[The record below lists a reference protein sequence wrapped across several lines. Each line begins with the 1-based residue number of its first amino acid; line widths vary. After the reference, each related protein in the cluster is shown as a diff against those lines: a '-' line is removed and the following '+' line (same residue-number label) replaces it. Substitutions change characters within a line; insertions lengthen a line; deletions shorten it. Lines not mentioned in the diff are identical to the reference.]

1 MNERLECA
9 TTLDACYGARP
20 CAIAQARAE
29 VAALAAQ
36 HGAGEDE
43 LERVRLAVS
52 EAVTN
57 ALMHAYGGDQSR
69 AVQVTAAVID
79 GELTVVVADDGCGL
93 GAAKPSPGL
102 GLGLGVISLGCD
114 ALTVL
119 ARAGGGTQL
128 EMRFALRDGSRGA
141 QARGSLACASSPA

>member
-1 MNERLECA
+1 MNERLKRA
-9 TTLDACYGARP
+9 ATLDACYGALP
-20 CAIAQARAE
+20 QAIVQARAD
-29 VAALAAQ
+29 VAALAQA
-36 HGAGEDE
+36 HGADEEE

-57 ALMHAYGGDQSR
+57 ALMHAYGGDPLR
-69 AVQVTAAVID
+69 EVQVTAAVIE

-93 GAAKPSPGL
+93 GAAPPSPGL

-114 ALTVL
+114 RLTVV

-128 EMRFALRDGSRGA
+128 EMRFALRAGRGP
-141 QARGSLACASSPA
+141 QPRGSVACANAPA